1 MTSPLPPKRPSL
13 LDLEPWQ
20 EIVQSMRRSP
30 WRTLLTSGGVF
41 WGMLMLVLMLGFGQ
55 GMEISL
61 TKKMWGSAK
70 NIAWVYGRQTS
81 MPYAGFQPGRRIVF
95 TNSDANVIGALPE
108 VKAVAPRIQLGGWR
122 SGNIVKHANRQASL
136 NVMGEVPDYLE
147 VSTLQMVEGRFINPL
162 DLQHER
168 KVAVIGSQVITEIYD
183 PNDAVLGSELNING
197 VIFTVVGHYTVPG
210 SGERAARSASFI
222 HVPLTTFQKVYHMG
236 DKVGWMNVAGH
247 DEVPA
252 TVLGEQIRATLGRIH
267 NIHPGDNRAI
277 GSGNS
282 QEEYN
287 RLTKLFTGVRA
298 FVWFVG
304 LAMLLSGIIGVS
316 NILLIAV
323 RERTP
328 EIGLRRALG
337 ASRIQ
342 VILHILREALVLT
355 SAAGYLGLLLGVAF
369 LQVARSYVGYDH
381 AVLGPPGIDLPTAL
395 LALTVLTLAGL
406 LAGVLP
412 AQKAASIEPV
422 VALRTE

>member
-1 MTSPLPPKRPSL
+1 MTSPVRPKRPHL
-13 LDLEPWQ
+13 LDLEPWR
-20 EIVQSMRRSP
+20 EIAQSMMRAP

-55 GMEISL
+55 GMEIAL
-61 TKKMWGSAK
+61 TEKMWGSAK
-70 NIAWVYGRQTS
+70 NVAWVYGRQTS
-81 MPYAGFQPGRRIVF
+81 MPYAGFQPGRRIGF
-95 TNSDANVIGALPE
+95 KTSDAHAIAALPE
-108 VKAVAPRIQLGGWR
+108 VKAVAPRAQLGGWR
-122 SGNIVKHANRQASL
+122 SGNIVKHGNQQASL

-147 VSTLQMVEGRFINPL
+147 VSTLEVVEGRFINPL
-162 DLQHER
+162 DLQQER
-168 KVAVIGSQVITEIYD
+168 KVAVIGSQVITEVYEAED
-183 PNDAVLGSELNING
+183 PVLGSELNING

-236 DKVGWMNVAGH
+236 DDIGWMNVVGH
-247 DEVPA
+247 DHVQA
-252 TVLGEQIRATLGRIH
+252 KVLGEKVRGTLERIH
-267 NIHPGDNRAI
+267 NIHPDDDRAI
-277 GSGNS
+277 GSGNM
-282 QEEYN
+282 QQEYN
-287 RLTKLFTGVRA
+287 RLAKLFTGVRA

-337 ASRIQ
+337 ASRTQ

-381 AVLGPPGIDLPTAL
+381 AILGPPGIDLPTAL
-395 LALTVLTLAGL
+395 LALIVLTLAGL